1 MSPGI
6 PTAGLADAG
15 DCGDGTDASDGT
27 DGAEGTDG
35 PGSTDRPDRPDSTE
49 PVASEDGRS
58 LRPGGPYV
66 VAIGGGH
73 GLAQTLRAARLY
85 AGRITAIVSVADDG
99 GSSGRLRAD
108 LGIPAPGD
116 LRKCLGA
123 LLPEP
128 ASPLAA
134 ALEHRFEAGALAGH
148 AFGNLLIAA
157 LSSSTGGFSEALAE
171 AGRLLGAVG
180 LVLPATV
187 GPVDL
192 KASGDFGEVDGQVQ
206 IMATTGVRHVSLVPP
221 DPQPAPGAVE
231 ALYEADQIVIGP
243 GSLYTSVLAACCV
256 PALRDAI
263 AGTTAQRVYVANLRE
278 QPPETA
284 GYDVATHL
292 AALMR
297 HGVVVDIVLADSQ
310 ALPMGAP
317 AGPARVVRGAMAGE
331 GLVAHDVVRL
341 GRELARLLPC

>member
-1 MSPGI
+1 
-6 PTAGLADAG
+6 
-15 DCGDGTDASDGT
+15 
-27 DGAEGTDG
+27 
-35 PGSTDRPDRPDSTE
+35 
-49 PVASEDGRS
+49 
-58 LRPGGPYV
+58 
-66 VAIGGGH
+66 
-73 GLAQTLRAARLY
+73 
-85 AGRITAIVSVADDG
+85 
-99 GSSGRLRAD
+99 
-108 LGIPAPGD
+108 
-116 LRKCLGA
+116 
-123 LLPEP
+123 
-128 ASPLAA
+128 
-134 ALEHRFEAGALAGH
+134 
-148 AFGNLLIAA
+148 
-157 LSSSTGGFSEALAE
+157 
-171 AGRLLGAVG
+171 
-180 LVLPATV
+180 
-187 GPVDL
+187 
-192 KASGDFGEVDGQVQ
+192 
-206 IMATTGVRHVSLVPP
+206 MATTGVRHVSLVPP